1 MLYIAVVR
9 STTSSIRSIRR
20 TGFTSMDIRYRQTC
34 SMSRNNREKK
44 KDNHKQIKSINC
56 EKFHAITRPLSSFV
70 RVLFLTQILPLEHVL
85 PGNNAIATRARS
97 FPPVFLVREQSQV
110 CKVYVIERSAAE
122 AGGRKSVGYGIT
134 TTYYYYG
141 ALLLLPVPG
150 FGEENGGRNRKKKKK
165 REKPQR
171 KRAE

>member
-1 MLYIAVVR
+1 
-9 STTSSIRSIRR
+9 
-20 TGFTSMDIRYRQTC
+20 
-34 SMSRNNREKK
+34 MSRNNREKK
-44 KDNHKQIKSINC
+44 DNHKQIKPINC
-56 EKFHAITRPLSSFV
+56 EKFHTITRSLFSFV

-85 PGNNAIATRARS
+85 AGNNAIATRARS

-122 AGGRKSVGYGIT
+122 AGGRKSVGYGNT
-134 TTYYYYG
+134 TTYCYYV
-141 ALLLLPVPG
+141 PVPG